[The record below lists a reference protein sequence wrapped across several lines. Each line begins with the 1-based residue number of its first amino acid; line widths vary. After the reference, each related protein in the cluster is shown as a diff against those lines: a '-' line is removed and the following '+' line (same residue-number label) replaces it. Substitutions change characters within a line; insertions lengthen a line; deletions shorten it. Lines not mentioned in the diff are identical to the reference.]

1 MMNSSEKLI
10 EREMD
15 IDDVMWFIE
24 LCESNNIE
32 VYIDGGWGVFVSV
45 QLDEGFRNNR
55 ITN

>member
-1 MMNSSEKLI
+1 MMNSSEKLV
-10 EREMD
+10 EREMN

-24 LCESNNIE
+24 LCESNNIV

-45 QLDEGFRNNR
+45 QSRFRNNR

>member
-1 MMNSSEKLI
+1 MMNSSEKLV
-10 EREMD
+10 EREMN

-45 QLDEGFRNNR
+45 QSRFRNNR